1 MAHLHQNT
9 LQTSFRRYSIAT
21 LLQLARTGPPPF
33 DLSKFTYD
41 AARGMYSV
49 PRNNKKH
56 STLTTLAAGVV
67 PPLGDCAVSLRRTS
81 GNRQRGW
88 STETVSTM
96 EDHPA
101 TLGSSNQA
109 IMPERRPRIPPPS
122 EKAQKDEGFAR
133 FLRKHS
139 SPTHNRVTAGGRIVP
154 MEKRES
160 PPKFELPETKC
171 DPPPASEPMKQDLT
185 GMANAAFMFTNPSA
199 EPEHIQAAPTGVM
212 QAYHGPQGP
221 ISGAIRDEQS
231 ENTQLLTTPNLQTAA
246 VSPLQFHQSSSTDYA
261 WHEPTPLLNS
271 APLSSYQSYLQSA
284 LHATSFSPLGGALYR
299 LPQMPVNLGYPRAY
313 IEQQLGEAQ
322 ERFDHLSQQ
331 LQAFD
336 AHQAQGTYQMRQ
348 DPARGHHRRAIVDHR
363 DIARQWLNFWRKR
376 KEEISYTSEAFMIPA
391 QMSVQAPAYVPQDLL
406 SGVQRDVQASPQATI
421 TPKAQAIEKPASA
434 PKRKAIPIVRPPG
447 FVEQGPAE
455 VASSLKTEIQVK
467 AAPMEQCKQ
476 NSDTT
481 TSTSLSSQQTL
492 EKEADFV
499 HQQNEEDLTAS
510 QTTQSQEE
518 QSQLND
524 VDAWATNST
533 SLTPVTTDLMQF
545 YEHISDAMRLPVGII
560 SHVMTPQG
568 TEVVVFGA
576 NLQEPA
582 AANMSDQEADYWRR
596 KPEFD
601 KDMLAHVKHIAR
613 IEDLEN
619 YDDEQ
624 LLGKRPLPA
633 G

>member
-41 AARGMYSV
+41 AARGMCSSSS
-49 PRNNKKH
+49 PNRDGCP
-56 STLTTLAAGVV
+56 LTTLAAGVV

-96 EDHPA
+96 EDH
-101 TLGSSNQA
+101 SIQA
-109 IMPERRPRIPPPS
+109 VMPERRPRIPPPS

-160 PPKFELPETKC
+160 PPKFELPETKG
-171 DPPPASEPMKQDLT
+171 DQPSALEPVKQDLT
-185 GMANAAFMFTNPSA
+185 GVANEVSMFTTASVEHDPVQAHANA
-199 EPEHIQAAPTGVM
+199 VM
-212 QAYHGPQGP
+212 QAYHGPQG
-221 ISGAIRDEQS
+221 SGAGAIRDEQS
-231 ENTQLLTTPNLQTAA
+231 ENTHLLNTPNLQTGAA
-246 VSPLQFHQSSSTDYA
+246 SPLQFHPASSTDYA
-261 WHEPTPLLNS
+261 WHEHMPLLSS
-271 APLSSYQSYLQSA
+271 APLGTYQSYLQGA
-284 LHATSFSPLGGALYR
+284 LHPTSFSPLGGALYR
-299 LPQMPVNLGYPRAY
+299 LPQTPFNLGYPRAY
-313 IEQQLGEAQ
+313 VDQQLGEAQ

-376 KEEISYTSEAFMIPA
+376 KEEISYTPEAFMMPS
-391 QMSVQAPAYVPQDLL
+391 QMTVQTPAYVPQDLL
-406 SGVQRDVQASPQATI
+406 PGAERDIQASPQATV
-421 TPKAQAIEKPASA
+421 TPKAQTTERPASA
-434 PKRKAIPIVRPPG
+434 PKRKVIPIVRPPG

-455 VASSLKTEIQVK
+455 AASGLKTKLQVE
-467 AAPMEQCKQ
+467 AVPVEPCKQ

-481 TSTSLSSQQTL
+481 TSTSSSSQAGHD
-492 EKEADFV
+492 KDVDFAP
-499 HQQNEEDLTAS
+499 QKIAEDLTAS

-524 VDAWATNST
+524 VEAWTTSST

-545 YEHISDAMRLPVGII
+545 YEHISDAMRLPVGIV

-568 TEVVVFGA
+568 TEIVVFGA

-582 AANMSDQEADYWRR
+582 AANMTDQEADYWRR
-596 KPEFD
+596 KPIFGKE
-601 KDMLAHVKHIAR
+601 MLAHVKRIAR